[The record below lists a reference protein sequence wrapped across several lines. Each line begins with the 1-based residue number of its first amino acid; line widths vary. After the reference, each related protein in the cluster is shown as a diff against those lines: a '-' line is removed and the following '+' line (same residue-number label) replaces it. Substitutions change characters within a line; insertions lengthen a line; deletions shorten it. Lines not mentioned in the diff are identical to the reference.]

1 MLDIL
6 LFREERGNDPERIRE
21 SQRRRYASVE
31 LVDEVI
37 KLDKE
42 WRQRQYEVDNIRKEV
57 NKVQDC
63 IKKKKM
69 AKEDPGELLQEKS
82 RLEEAKLAK
91 EKETADCK
99 AAMEA
104 SADPATYDFSGGRP
118 ECSLDRTRSV
128 YARFPQTT
136 QDSCRSGAALR
147 CVLPLPHLPLT
158 SRSCHRRSASQYQ
171 ASART

>member
-21 SQRRRYASVE
+21 SQRRRFASVE

-57 NKVQDC
+57 NKVQDG

-69 AKEDPGELLQEKS
+69 AKEDPAELLVEKS
-82 RLEEAKLAK
+82 RLEEAKIQK
-91 EKETADCK
+91 EKETAECK
-99 AAMEA
+99 TAMEA
-104 SADPATYDFSGGRP
+104 SLRLVGNLVHDSVPVDNNEVFST
-118 ECSLDRTRSV
+118 ETSLALFFRV
-128 YARFPQTT
+128 
-136 QDSCRSGAALR
+136 SG
-147 CVLPLPHLPLT
+147 
-158 SRSCHRRSASQYQ
+158 
-171 ASART
+171 